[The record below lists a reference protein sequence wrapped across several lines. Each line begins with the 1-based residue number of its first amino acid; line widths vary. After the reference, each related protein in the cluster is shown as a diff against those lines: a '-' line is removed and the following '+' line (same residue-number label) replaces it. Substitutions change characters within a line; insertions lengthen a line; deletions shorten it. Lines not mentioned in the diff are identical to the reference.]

1 MAGCATSKSSVG
13 LFYQVKSN
21 DKVLL
26 KKQPGSDDVFQ
37 ICFQRNETRSK
48 GEFLYEIA
56 IEIKGEKLAQE
67 IFEIVKNKYENVD
80 YLGL

>member
-26 KKQPGSDDVFQ
+26 KKQPGSDDVFKYV
-37 ICFQRNETRSK
+37 FNEM
-48 GEFLYEIA
+48 
-56 IEIKGEKLAQE
+56 KLVRKE
-67 IFEIVKNKYENVD
+67 SFYMK
-80 YLGL
+80 

>member
-1 MAGCATSKSSVG
+1 MAGCVSPKSSVG
-13 LFYQVKSN
+13 LFYQIKSS
-21 DKVLL
+21 DKVIL
-26 KKQPGSDDVFQ
+26 KKQPGSDAVFQ

-48 GEFLYEIA
+48 KEFLYEIM

-67 IFEIVKNKYENVD
+67 IFEIINNKYKDVD